1 MQASSTSNVGVGR
14 ARLAIALALV
24 ITAPIYLSMAPG
36 PELRYSESMS
46 VDDDV
51 ELKMYT
57 LYLASQ
63 NSSAGGDGY
72 ITTKVPESGGQ
83 DLSLIHI

>member
-1 MQASSTSNVGVGR
+1 
-14 ARLAIALALV
+14 
-24 ITAPIYLSMAPG
+24 MAPG
-36 PELRYSESMS
+36 PELRYFEPMS
-46 VDDDV
+46 ADDDV

-83 DLSLIHI
+83 DSASALDNEVEFPSGNILSSLVAHGRPQHGGGSS